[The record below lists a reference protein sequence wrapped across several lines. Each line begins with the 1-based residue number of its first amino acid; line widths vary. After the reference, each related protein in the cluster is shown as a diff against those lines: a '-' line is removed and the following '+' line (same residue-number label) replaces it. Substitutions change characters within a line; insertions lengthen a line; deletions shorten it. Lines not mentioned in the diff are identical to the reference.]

1 MDLEHGTVYPL
12 NQATLIK
19 TDGTVQEIIPKT
31 KTFTYAAIQSYIRT
45 GCLIQPIQLR
55 YWTNHKDYKKMN
67 FICDEEGM
75 INGSK
80 RNEKAS
86 KLLKSIL
93 GPNAQDLYGNVIF
106 LPNKLYRL

>member
-19 TDGTVQEIIPKT
+19 TDGTTSELKPKG
-31 KTFTYAAIQSYIRT
+31 KTFTYDEIRDAIAP

-55 YWTNHKDYKKMN
+55 YWTRHKDFSKMN

-80 RNEKAS
+80 KNEKAS
-86 KLLKSIL
+86 KLLKCIL
-93 GPNAQDLYGNVIF
+93 GPCAQDLYGNVIL
-106 LPNKLYRL
+106 LPNKLYRI

>member
-19 TDGTVQEIIPKT
+19 TDGTTQELTPEG
-31 KTFTYAAIQSYIRT
+31 KTFTYEEIRNAIKP

-55 YWTNHKDYKKMN
+55 YWVNHKDLKKMN

-80 RNEKAS
+80 MNKKAS
-86 KLLKSIL
+86 ELLKSIL